1 MNKLFSW
8 FSGGKEIPDMDI
20 RTQILSVM
28 KDMSIDTTNI
38 SSGTHLK
45 QDLEMDSTEL
55 VELAVALEKR
65 LALPIDDTTFG
76 KLTTFG
82 EIEQFLQSLVA
93 APAYS
98 KVANQL

>member
-1 MNKLFSW
+1 
-8 FSGGKEIPDMDI
+8 
-20 RTQILSVM
+20 
-28 KDMSIDTTNI
+28 
-38 SSGTHLK
+38 
-45 QDLEMDSTEL
+45 
-55 VELAVALEKR
+55 LAVALEKR

-98 KVANQL
+98 KVVNQL